1 MNIDFNHLITSGKPT
16 LYDTFL
22 TALSEI
28 LHLGSPSVWWT
39 LLSSI
44 KRIIFTSEKIILGC
58 FNNIV

>member
-1 MNIDFNHLITSGKPT
+1 MNIDFNHLITSGNPP

-28 LHLGSPSVWWT
+28 LHLGSPRVWWT

-44 KRIIFTSEKIILGC
+44 KRIIFSDVKIILGC